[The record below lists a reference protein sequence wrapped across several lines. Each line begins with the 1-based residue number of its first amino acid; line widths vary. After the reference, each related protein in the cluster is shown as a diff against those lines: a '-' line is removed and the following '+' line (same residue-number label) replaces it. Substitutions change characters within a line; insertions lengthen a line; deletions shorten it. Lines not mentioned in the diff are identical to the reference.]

1 MVRQNAP
8 LCSSS
13 NVDPISIKINKILRL
28 ILNVKF
34 IDYGVPN
41 ISTSDMY
48 KELRLLKF
56 EDLYQFNLLKFLH
69 YMLYVNHDLFDK
81 YFSPLLP
88 NHSYSTRNT
97 RINFPGIRLRIERNF
112 TVFRICKLMNEIP
125 EEFLEQQS
133 KNSLKNKFNDY
144 KIDRYE

>member
-1 MVRQNAP
+1 M
-8 LCSSS
+8 
-13 NVDPISIKINKILRL
+13 
-28 ILNVKF
+28 
-34 IDYGVPN
+34 
-41 ISTSDMY
+41 
-48 KELRLLKF
+48 RLLKF
-56 EDLYQFNLLKFLH
+56 EDLYQFDLLKFLH

-97 RINFPGIRLRIERNF
+97 RINFPGIRLRVERNF

-133 KNSLKNKFNDY
+133 KNSLKNKFNNY